1 MREGVAVNW
10 YEEGGIYGPDYMAIF
25 PSEAGSGASEAER
38 AIRLLG
44 LNGGERV
51 LDVACGYGRHAVNLA
66 LRGLRVVGLDLNAYF
81 LGLAARRAADAHA
94 SASFVRGDMR
104 VLPFRSVFDAAVC
117 LGGSF
122 GQFGSEDEDFALLCE
137 TAQVLNPGGKF
148 LLDVAN
154 RDGILSRFTGK
165 DWDQLEDGTV
175 VLRERRW
182 DSLRGRLQ
190 GRDIVIGPDGGSR
203 EYQHSMRLYGAPEIQ
218 SLLTRAGFEVMA
230 LYGSLAGAAVGWD
243 SPRVNVVAR
252 RPR

>member
-10 YEEGGIYGPDYMAIF
+10 YEEGGLYGPDYMAIF
-25 PSEAGSGASEAER
+25 SSEAGSGASEADR

-66 LRGLRVVGLDLNAYF
+66 TKGLKVVGLDLNAYF
-81 LGLAARRAADAHA
+81 LGVAAQRAAQIGA
-94 SASFVRGDMR
+94 SARFVRADMR
-104 VLPFRSVFDAAVC
+104 LLPFGPVFDAAVC

-122 GQFGSEDEDFALLCE
+122 GQFGTEDEDYALLRQ
-137 TAQVLNPGGKF
+137 TAEALTPGGKF

-154 RDGILSRFTGK
+154 RDGILSRFIGK

-175 VLRERRW
+175 VLHERRW
-182 DSLRGRLQ
+182 DSLRGRVE
-190 GRDIVIGPDGGSR
+190 GRDVVVGPDGAAR

-218 SLLTRAGFEVMA
+218 SLLVRAGFEILA
-230 LYGSLAGAAVGWD
+230 LYGSLAGSAVGWD